1 MVNSE
6 FAGGLM
12 IREFLSQ
19 FNHSSEANLADE
31 AVLRGNNTDS
41 FTPQSIIIRIWIE
54 PRGKDETPDW
64 YGHMTTV
71 GTNERVYVKSLNEM
85 LLFFASFLHQA
96 GARLPLSWQIRL
108 WLRNL
113 RKTRS

>member
-1 MVNSE
+1 
-6 FAGGLM
+6 M
-12 IREFLSQ
+12 IREFFSQ
-19 FNHSSEANLADE
+19 FNNATDTNLTDE
-31 AVLRGNNTDS
+31 AILLANKTES

-54 PRGKDETPDW
+54 PRGKGETPNW

-71 GTNERVYVKSLNEM
+71 GTNERVYIKSLNEM
-85 LLFFASFLHQA
+85 LLFFASFLHRA